1 MDISITA
8 PRSRSLISDNE
19 SFTEWKRIIKENL
32 QPYIYF
38 RLAWLPAQD
47 NKFKRCYII
56 HKGHIRGYFRI
67 KAFMNVVKGSDDML
81 RGRYVMLIT
90 ESWRKIKPIKARG
103 HRNFKYMEDID
114 AIQEQEKSLF
124 LQMYEELERR
134 CSGGK

>member
-19 SFTEWKRIIKENL
+19 SFAEWKRIIRDNT
-32 QPYIYF
+32 QQYIYF

-47 NKFKRCYII
+47 KKCKRCYVI

-103 HRNFKYMEDID
+103 HRNFKYVEDID
-114 AIQEQEKSLF
+114 DIQEQEKHLF

-134 CSGGK
+134 CSGGE